1 MPTAAPP
8 PAAKGTIAGTVV
20 TMPPGAAKN
29 AVVYLED
36 GLKDTPVN
44 ASIDN
49 RQMTFLPY
57 VAVVTVGATATFIN
71 SDPYP
76 HNIFS
81 PDGER
86 WDIGQIAQHASKTKK
101 FDKPLA
107 YTLLCNLHPNMKGYL
122 LVIPSSEFGKADA
135 KGAYTIKD
143 VPPGTYQITAWAPG
157 TKPATQSVIVAGD
170 VTSNF
175 ELKR

>member
-1 MPTAAPP
+1 MPAS
-8 PAAKGTIAGTVV
+8 
-20 TMPPGAAKN
+20 AAKN
-29 AVVYLED
+29 AVIYLED
-36 GLKDTPVN
+36 GPKDAPVN
-44 ASIDN
+44 VTIDN
-49 RQMTFLPY
+49 KQMSFLPY
-57 VAVVTVGATATFIN
+57 IAIATVGATVTFAN
-71 SDPYP
+71 SDPFP

-81 PDGER
+81 PDGGR

-101 FDKPLA
+101 FDKPMA

-122 LVIPSSEFGKADA
+122 LIVPSSAHAKANA

-143 VPPGTYQITAWAPG
+143 VPAGTYKITAWAPG
-157 TKPATQSVIVAGD
+157 VKPVTQSVTVAGD